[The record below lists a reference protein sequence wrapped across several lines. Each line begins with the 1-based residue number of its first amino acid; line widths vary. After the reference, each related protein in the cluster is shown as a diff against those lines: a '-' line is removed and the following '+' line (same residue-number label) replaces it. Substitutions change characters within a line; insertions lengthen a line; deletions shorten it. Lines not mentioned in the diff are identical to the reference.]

1 MQTELIIVSEYC
13 HKCHIEPSFI
23 DLLEE
28 GGLIEVRA
36 EGGEHYLLVSQLPE
50 VERYSR
56 MYYDLSI
63 NMEGID
69 AIHHMLERMERLQ
82 QEVSFLRRQLRRFQ
96 TKDDFFQEEY

>member
-23 DLLEE
+23 ELLQE
-28 GGLIEVRA
+28 GGLIEVHI

-69 AIHHMLERMERLQ
+69 AIHNLLERMERMRKKINSLQ
-82 QEVSFLRRQLRRFQ
+82 SQLLVYRRHGLEEV
-96 TKDDFFQEEY
+96 EW